1 LSKSFQD
8 IIISLEK
15 KDIDFNSI
23 AIDIFH
29 HQKENNPVYRDYLKL
44 IHFED
49 SPTMDSCDIPMFPI
63 EFFKTSNI
71 KTGEWLEE
79 VTFKSSGT
87 TGKRSTH
94 FIQDVDFYHSNARH
108 IFEEYIGPVKEYE
121 FLGLLPNY
129 QSNPDSSLIS
139 MVDYFISLSRFEGG
153 YFLEDQEGLYEHLE
167 GNKEKNRPTVL
178 FGVSFALMEYAQQFK
193 HSEFFSLTV
202 IETGGM
208 KKHAEE
214 ITREQLQNV
223 LKGAFEGSNIVS
235 EYGMTEC
242 HSQMY
247 ALNDSQFHMNDRM
260 RVLIADPTDPFR
272 LLPIGQKGRIHIIDL
287 ANVSTIS
294 FIATDDIGLISSEGK
309 VEILGRLSNS
319 DLRGC
324 NYLI

>member
-1 LSKSFQD
+1 MYKSYQD

-23 AIDIFH
+23 AIDVFH
-29 HQKENNPVYRDYLKL
+29 YQKLNNPVYRDYLKL

-49 SPTMDSCDIPMFPI
+49 ISIQNIVDIPMMPI
-63 EFFKTSNI
+63 ELFKTTKIIS
-71 KTGEWLEE
+71 GEWAEKT
-79 VTFKSSGT
+79 VFKSSGT
-87 TGKRSTH
+87 EGKRSSH
-94 FIQDVDFYHSNARH
+94 YIQDLDFYHSNAQY
-108 IFEEYIGPVKEYE
+108 IFESCIGEVKEYE

-129 QSNPDSSLIS
+129 QSNPASSLIS

-153 YFLEDQEGLYEHLE
+153 YYLDDAEGLFRHLE
-167 GNKEKNRPTVL
+167 ENKEKNRPTIL
-178 FGVSFALMEYAQQFK
+178 FGVSFALMDYAEKFA
-193 HSEFFSLTV
+193 HTDIYSLTV

-208 KKHAEE
+208 KKYAKE
-214 ITREQLQNV
+214 ITRSEVQLALRN
-223 LKGAFEGSNIVS
+223 AFSGSNIVS

-247 ALNDSQFHMNDRM
+247 ALNEKEFRMNDRM
-260 RVLIADPTDPFR
+260 RILIADPTDPFR
-272 LLPIGQKGRIHIIDL
+272 LLSDGQKGRIHIIDL

-294 FIATDDIGLISSEGK
+294 FIATDDIGMITSDGR